1 MKSTHVMT
9 ALGKRVAT
17 GVLLVSALAAPM
29 AQADFINTDFSAGFS
44 GWEGEVTEYNYDTFS
59 DSTVSG
65 DIFGEYPDNFDSS
78 GTAVTLSTSS
88 DQSADYWNIAMF
100 QNTQLSPLMMG
111 QTLWLSL
118 GVSSSLSDPLSDFF
132 YVQLRDLSS
141 DDIFDLSSG
150 GTFNLS
156 AWAGRAVSFEFG
168 IIDSDFLPEDSLSV
182 SDIRFQVE
190 AASVSEPS
198 ALFLAG
204 LGGLFLSWRRARW

>member
-17 GVLLVSALAAPM
+17 GVLLLSALVAPM

-44 GWEGEVTEYNYDTFS
+44 GWEAEVTEYNYDTLS
-59 DSTVSG
+59 ESSVSG
-65 DIFGEYPDNFDSS
+65 DIFGDYPDNFDIS

-100 QNTQLSPLMMG
+100 QNAQLSPLMMG

-118 GVSSSLSDPLSDFF
+118 SVSSFLTDPLSDFF

-168 IIDSDFLPEDSLSV
+168 IIDNDFLPEDSLSV

-190 AASVSEPS
+190 ANSVSEPS